1 MKTLRH
7 SLALVLTMMLIPAL
21 GLAAPTRGRRART
34 PARTAA
40 ASGTISERIDAILAD
55 PALSH
60 AEFGISVT
68 TLDGRPL
75 YALNDGRLFTPASTA
90 KLATTAVAFALLP
103 AGLLTFTT
111 SVVATGPVDDA
122 GELHGDLVLL
132 GVGDPTI
139 SSRRYPYPEPGFVVT
154 PDTPPVQTVAT
165 VLDMLAE
172 QVEQA
177 GVRTIDGNVIGD
189 DSFFVDEPYGQDWS
203 WDDLQWS
210 YGAPVSALTLN
221 DNTVELNLTPDPNKP
236 GSVAASWTPN
246 VDYYALE
253 STMILAAPGQAAHPG
268 VERRPGSLMVRAWG
282 TVAPGGLH
290 VGMAVQDPAELAAAL
305 FTGALRA
312 RGIVITGGADT
323 GHRYPIGTG
332 DFAAE
337 REQPVKLA
345 PSTLTAVQG
354 PINGRRVLASHSSPP
369 LSEDIT
375 WTNKNSLNLHAE
387 LLLRLLGKIEGGDGS
402 FVEGARVVRQFLCDA
417 GVSDSDFFL
426 YDGSGLSPDDRIAP
440 RAITQLLAYA
450 ARQPWGMDWRDTLP
464 VAGVD
469 GTLEFRFRNSPLR
482 AHMWAKTGTL
492 DETNAL
498 AGYLTAASGRTLA
511 FAILVN
517 GRRPG
522 SSAETEAVDRIT
534 EAIAAAE

>member
-221 DNTVELNLTPDPNKP
+221 DNTVELNLTPDPNSP
-236 GSVAASWTPN
+236 
-246 VDYYALE
+246 
-253 STMILAAPGQAAHPG
+253 AP
-268 VERRPGSLMVRAWG
+268 
-282 TVAPGGLH
+282 
-290 VGMAVQDPAELAAAL
+290 
-305 FTGALRA
+305 
-312 RGIVITGGADT
+312 
-323 GHRYPIGTG
+323 
-332 DFAAE
+332 
-337 REQPVKLA
+337 
-345 PSTLTAVQG
+345 
-354 PINGRRVLASHSSPP
+354 
-369 LSEDIT
+369 
-375 WTNKNSLNLHAE
+375 
-387 LLLRLLGKIEGGDGS
+387 
-402 FVEGARVVRQFLCDA
+402 
-417 GVSDSDFFL
+417 
-426 YDGSGLSPDDRIAP
+426 
-440 RAITQLLAYA
+440 
-450 ARQPWGMDWRDTLP
+450 
-464 VAGVD
+464 
-469 GTLEFRFRNSPLR
+469 
-482 AHMWAKTGTL
+482 
-492 DETNAL
+492 
-498 AGYLTAASGRTLA
+498 
-511 FAILVN
+511 
-517 GRRPG
+517 
-522 SSAETEAVDRIT
+522 
-534 EAIAAAE
+534 